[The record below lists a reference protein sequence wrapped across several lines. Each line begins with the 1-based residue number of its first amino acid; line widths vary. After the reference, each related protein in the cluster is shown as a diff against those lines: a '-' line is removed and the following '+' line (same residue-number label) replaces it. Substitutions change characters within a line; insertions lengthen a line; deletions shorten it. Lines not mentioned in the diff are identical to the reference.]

1 MLEPSRDIVRR
12 VGDMTCWP
20 TPIRPPT
27 TTRPVRSCT
36 SSTTSPL
43 ARSTGSSPP
52 TNAPHEGTT
61 FENGS
66 WLEGRLLLFDLGCFK
81 HHRFARIEENGGF
94 FVSRLKRSS
103 NPEIVED
110 LRTWRGNA
118 KPLVGEQVWD
128 VIDDLHREEIDAL
141 VEVTF
146 RRRAYRGRRLLDGVQ
161 QLEAAV
167 EAGDVSYV
175 SVVARKTG

>member
-1 MLEPSRDIVRR
+1 
-12 VGDMTCWP
+12 
-20 TPIRPPT
+20 
-27 TTRPVRSCT
+27 
-36 SSTTSPL
+36 
-43 ARSTGSSPP
+43 
-52 TNAPHEGTT
+52 
-61 FENGS
+61 
-66 WLEGRLLLFDLGCFK
+66 
-81 HHRFARIEENGGF
+81 
-94 FVSRLKRSS
+94 LKRSS

-175 SVVARKTG
+175 SLVARKTG